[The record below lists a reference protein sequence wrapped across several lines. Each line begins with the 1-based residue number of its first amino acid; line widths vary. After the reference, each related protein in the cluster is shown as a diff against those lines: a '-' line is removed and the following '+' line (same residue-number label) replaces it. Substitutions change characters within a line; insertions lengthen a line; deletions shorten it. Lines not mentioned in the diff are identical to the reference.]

1 MNYTEKQLNY
11 IRRNV
16 AMVDVECLYDRMLD
30 ECYSFRSVG
39 GPFEYLQPSHV
50 LARADETAYLCG
62 LADYQDSLAQER
74 DYVEIDGDL
83 YAVDDIEEALEDM
96 EDEEDEDEEDEDE
109 EDEDEEDEDEEDEDE
124 EDEDE
129 EV

>member
-16 AMVDVECLYDRMLD
+16 AMVDVERLYDQMLD
-30 ECYSFRSVG
+30 NTYSFDAVG
-39 GPFEYLQPSHV
+39 GPFQYLQPSRV
-50 LARADETAYLCG
+50 LAQADETAYLCG

-83 YAVDDIEEALEDM
+83 YAVDDIEEALEEF
-96 EDEEDEDEEDEDE
+96 EDEDEDEDEEDEDE
-109 EDEDEEDEDEEDEDE
+109 DEEA
-124 EDEDE
+124 
-129 EV
+129 